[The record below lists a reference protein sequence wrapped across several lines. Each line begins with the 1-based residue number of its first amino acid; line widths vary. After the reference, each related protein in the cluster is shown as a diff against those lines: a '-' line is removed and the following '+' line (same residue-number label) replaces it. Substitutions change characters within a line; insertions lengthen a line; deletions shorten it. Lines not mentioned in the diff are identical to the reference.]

1 MQVEKIWTEIAEN
14 EPKTF
19 TADAKQRS
27 LSHECLYG
35 DLSSRKSEPPPRLAY
50 IPRVMAAAMSYNRT
64 KSPREAYKE
73 IGALPLPGI
82 IASATVVAT
91 RRYETSIAFAP
102 GENIPRQL

>member
-1 MQVEKIWTEIAEN
+1 MEVEKIWTEVAEN

-50 IPRVMAAAMSYNRT
+50 IPRVMATAVSYNRT

-73 IGALPLPGI
+73 IRALPLPSI
-82 IASATVVAT
+82 TANATAVAT
-91 RRYETSIAFAP
+91 RRYETNIAFAP
-102 GENIPRQL
+102 AENIPRQL